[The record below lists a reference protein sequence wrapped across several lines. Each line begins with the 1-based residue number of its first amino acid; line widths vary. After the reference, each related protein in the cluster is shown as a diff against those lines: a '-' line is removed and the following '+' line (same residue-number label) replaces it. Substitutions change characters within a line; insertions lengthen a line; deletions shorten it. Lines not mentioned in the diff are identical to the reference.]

1 MNVWYVNSILGTF
14 RLEEENDAI
23 CGLTLCP
30 DGVPELEPL
39 PRKVCETPLLQE
51 AEEQLNEYFAGAR
64 REFDL
69 PLAPKGTPFQKAVW
83 AEMCRI
89 PYGETRTYGQLA
101 AAVGKP
107 KASRAV
113 GGACHC
119 NPIAI
124 LQPCHRV
131 VGSTGKLT
139 GYAYGVE
146 MKPRSLWAFSAEN
159 LFYIC
164 VSEKPAGF
172 SETLFHRRVAVGNCI
187 IHKRAIAHPFCATA
201 LYFSLRFTVHCKCCP
216 SSRNYPR
223 CTWRGCAGR

>member
-83 AEMCRI
+83 AEMNKI
-89 PYGETRTYGQLA
+89 PYGETRT
-101 AAVGKP
+101 
-107 KASRAV
+107 
-113 GGACHC
+113 
-119 NPIAI
+119 
-124 LQPCHRV
+124 
-131 VGSTGKLT
+131 
-139 GYAYGVE
+139 
-146 MKPRSLWAFSAEN
+146 
-159 LFYIC
+159 
-164 VSEKPAGF
+164 
-172 SETLFHRRVAVGNCI
+172 
-187 IHKRAIAHPFCATA
+187 
-201 LYFSLRFTVHCKCCP
+201 
-216 SSRNYPR
+216 
-223 CTWRGCAGR
+223 

>member
-14 RLEEENDAI
+14 RLEEQDDAI
-23 CGLTLCP
+23 CGLFLCP

-39 PRKVCETPLLQE
+39 PRKVCQTPLLQE
-51 AEEQLNEYFAGAR
+51 AEEQLNEYFAGVR

-89 PYGETRTYGQLA
+89 PYGETCTYGQLA
-101 AAVGKP
+101 AAIGRP
-107 KASRAV
+107 GACRAV
-113 GGACHC
+113 GGACRC

-131 VGSTGKLT
+131 VGRSGSLT

-146 MKPRSLWAFSAEN
+146 MKQYLLE
-159 LFYIC
+159 L
-164 VSEKPAGF
+164 EQG
-172 SETLFHRRVAVGNCI
+172 
-187 IHKRAIAHPFCATA
+187 
-201 LYFSLRFTVHCKCCP
+201 
-216 SSRNYPR
+216 
-223 CTWRGCAGR
+223 

>member
-23 CGLTLCP
+23 CGLALCP
-30 DGVPELEPL
+30 DGVP
-39 PRKVCETPLLQE
+39 
-51 AEEQLNEYFAGAR
+51 
-64 REFDL
+64 EFDL

-83 AEMCRI
+83 AEMNKI

-146 MKPRSLWAFSAEN
+146 MKQRERLCRNFAE
-159 LFYIC
+159 
-164 VSEKPAGF
+164 
-172 SETLFHRRVAVGNCI
+172 
-187 IHKRAIAHPFCATA
+187 PFPFTISYCA
-201 LYFSLRFTVHCKCCP
+201 L
-216 SSRNYPR
+216 
-223 CTWRGCAGR
+223 

>member
-69 PLAPKGTPFQKAVW
+69 PLAPKGTPFQKAV
-83 AEMCRI
+83 
-89 PYGETRTYGQLA
+89 
-101 AAVGKP
+101 
-107 KASRAV
+107 
-113 GGACHC
+113 CHC

-131 VGSTGKLT
+131 VGSTGRLT

-146 MKPRSLWAFSAEN
+146 MKQYLLE
-159 LFYIC
+159 L
-164 VSEKPAGF
+164 EQQ
-172 SETLFHRRVAVGNCI
+172 E
-187 IHKRAIAHPFCATA
+187 
-201 LYFSLRFTVHCKCCP
+201 
-216 SSRNYPR
+216 
-223 CTWRGCAGR
+223 

>member
-14 RLEEENDAI
+14 RLEEENNAI

-101 AAVGKP
+101 AAVGVYFNGLFSISVTCRKISP
-107 KASRAV
+107 TTLLT
-113 GGACHC
+113 
-119 NPIAI
+119 NPCI
-124 LQPCHRV
+124 L
-131 VGSTGKLT
+131 T
-139 GYAYGVE
+139 
-146 MKPRSLWAFSAEN
+146 
-159 LFYIC
+159 II
-164 VSEKPAGF
+164 
-172 SETLFHRRVAVGNCI
+172 NCD
-187 IHKRAIAHPFCATA
+187 
-201 LYFSLRFTVHCKCCP
+201 
-216 SSRNYPR
+216 NYQR
-223 CTWRGCAGR
+223 QL

>member
-14 RLEEENDAI
+14 RLEEEDNAI
-23 CGLTLCP
+23 CGLALCP
-30 DGVPELEPL
+30 DGVPELEP
-39 PRKVCETPLLQE
+39 
-51 AEEQLNEYFAGAR
+51 
-64 REFDL
+64 L

-101 AAVGKP
+101 AAIGRP
-107 KASRAV
+107 SACRAV

-131 VGSTGKLT
+131 VGRSGRLT

-146 MKPRSLWAFSAEN
+146 MKQYLLE
-159 LFYIC
+159 L
-164 VSEKPAGF
+164 EQG
-172 SETLFHRRVAVGNCI
+172 
-187 IHKRAIAHPFCATA
+187 
-201 LYFSLRFTVHCKCCP
+201 
-216 SSRNYPR
+216 
-223 CTWRGCAGR
+223 

>member
-14 RLEEENDAI
+14 RLEEEDNAI
-23 CGLTLCP
+23 CGLVLCP

-89 PYGETRTYGQLA
+89 PYGETRTYGQIA
-101 AAVGKP
+101 AQIGRPTAC
-107 KASRAV
+107 RAV
-113 GGACHC
+113 GMANNR

-124 LQPCHRV
+124 VVPCHRV
-131 VGSTGKLT
+131 VGSTGALV
-139 GYAYGVE
+139 GYAGGLGV
-146 MKPRSLWAFSAEN
+146 KTHLLN
-159 LFYIC
+159 L
-164 VSEKPAGF
+164 EK
-172 SETLFHRRVAVGNCI
+172 
-187 IHKRAIAHPFCATA
+187 AHED
-201 LYFSLRFTVHCKCCP
+201 
-216 SSRNYPR
+216 
-223 CTWRGCAGR
+223 

>member
-14 RLEEENDAI
+14 RLEEEDNAI
-23 CGLTLCP
+23 CGLALCP

-64 REFDL
+64 MEFDL
-69 PLAPKGTPFQKAVW
+69 PLAPKGTAFQKAVW

-101 AAVGKP
+101 AATGRP
-107 KASRAV
+107 SARRAV
-113 GGACHC
+113 GGACHS

-131 VGSTGKLT
+131 VGRSGSLT

-146 MKPRSLWAFSAEN
+146 MKQYLLE
-159 LFYIC
+159 L
-164 VSEKPAGF
+164 EQQ
-172 SETLFHRRVAVGNCI
+172 E
-187 IHKRAIAHPFCATA
+187 
-201 LYFSLRFTVHCKCCP
+201 
-216 SSRNYPR
+216 
-223 CTWRGCAGR
+223 

>member
-1 MNVWYVNSILGTF
+1 LNVWYVNSILGTF

-83 AEMCRI
+83 AEMNKI

-124 LQPCHRV
+124 LQPCHRALEIAAA
-131 VGSTGKLT
+131 GGHNCLMIGPPGTGKSMLAKRLPSILPEMT
-139 GYAYGVE
+139 FEEQIETTKIYSIAGALPSGTRLISHRPFRSPHHIGINQKIKLKKKVE
-146 MKPRSLWAFSAEN
+146 K
-159 LFYIC
+159 
-164 VSEKPAGF
+164 
-172 SETLFHRRVAVGNCI
+172 
-187 IHKRAIAHPFCATA
+187 
-201 LYFSLRFTVHCKCCP
+201 
-216 SSRNYPR
+216 
-223 CTWRGCAGR
+223 

>member
-101 AAVGKP
+101 AAIGRP
-107 KASRAV
+107 SACRAV
-113 GGACHC
+113 GGACHS

-131 VGSTGKLT
+131 VGRSGRLT
-139 GYAYGVE
+139 GYRG
-146 MKPRSLWAFSAEN
+146 KPCKR
-159 LFYIC
+159 
-164 VSEKPAGF
+164 
-172 SETLFHRRVAVGNCI
+172 
-187 IHKRAIAHPFCATA
+187 KRAIAHPFCAMA
-201 LYFSLRFTVHCKCCP
+201 LYFSLRFTVRCTRCP
-216 SSRNYPR
+216 SSRNCPR
-223 CTWRGCAGR
+223 CTLHGCAGR

>member
-14 RLEEENDAI
+14 RLEEEDNAI
-23 CGLTLCP
+23 CGLALCP

-39 PRKVCETPLLQE
+39 PRRVCETPLLQE

-101 AAVGKP
+101 AAIGKP

-113 GGACHC
+113 GGACHS

-131 VGSTGKLT
+131 VGRSGSLI

-146 MKPRSLWAFSAEN
+146 MKQYLLE
-159 LFYIC
+159 L
-164 VSEKPAGF
+164 EQQ
-172 SETLFHRRVAVGNCI
+172 E
-187 IHKRAIAHPFCATA
+187 
-201 LYFSLRFTVHCKCCP
+201 
-216 SSRNYPR
+216 
-223 CTWRGCAGR
+223 

>member
-14 RLEEENDAI
+14 RLEEEDNAI
-23 CGLTLCP
+23 CGLALCP

-69 PLAPKGTPFQKAVW
+69 PLTPKGTPFQKAVW

-101 AAVGKP
+101 AAIGRP
-107 KASRAV
+107 SACRAV
-113 GGACHC
+113 GGVCHS

-124 LQPCHRV
+124 LPPCHRV
-131 VGSTGKLT
+131 VGRSGRLT

-146 MKPRSLWAFSAEN
+146 MKQYLLE
-159 LFYIC
+159 L
-164 VSEKPAGF
+164 EQG
-172 SETLFHRRVAVGNCI
+172 
-187 IHKRAIAHPFCATA
+187 
-201 LYFSLRFTVHCKCCP
+201 
-216 SSRNYPR
+216 
-223 CTWRGCAGR
+223 

>member
-14 RLEEENDAI
+14 RLEEEDNAI
-23 CGLTLCP
+23 CGLALCP

-51 AEEQLNEYFAGAR
+51 AEEQLNEYFAGVR

-101 AAVGKP
+101 AAIGRP
-107 KASRAV
+107 SACRAV
-113 GGACHC
+113 GGACHS

-131 VGSTGKLT
+131 VGRSGHLT

-146 MKPRSLWAFSAEN
+146 MKQYLLELEQGTTGSFLQLGLDNMAHTPYNIAE
-159 LFYIC
+159 
-164 VSEKPAGF
+164 E
-172 SETLFHRRVAVGNCI
+172 
-187 IHKRAIAHPFCATA
+187 
-201 LYFSLRFTVHCKCCP
+201 
-216 SSRNYPR
+216 
-223 CTWRGCAGR
+223 

>member
-14 RLEEENDAI
+14 RLEEEDNAI
-23 CGLTLCP
+23 CGLALCP

-89 PYGETRTYGQLA
+89 PYGETCTYGQLA
-101 AAVGKP
+101 AAIGRP
-107 KASRAV
+107 KAARAV
-113 GGACHC
+113 GGACHS

-131 VGSTGKLT
+131 VGRSGSLT

-146 MKPRSLWAFSAEN
+146 MKQYLLELEQGDDRKLSATR
-159 LFYIC
+159 
-164 VSEKPAGF
+164 P
-172 SETLFHRRVAVGNCI
+172 
-187 IHKRAIAHPFCATA
+187 
-201 LYFSLRFTVHCKCCP
+201 
-216 SSRNYPR
+216 
-223 CTWRGCAGR
+223 